1 MKQLHYILIF
11 SFLYFQI
18 TLSQNKDTDKL
29 LANIEHSDYQ
39 DTVRVQDLNKLCNL
53 LSNYDTKK
61 ALNFGNQCLIL
72 ARKLNYRK
80 GEAEAFNNLGI
91 AYDKIDLSKQAINYL
106 FKANDKLFK
115 QIWANYIK
123 KNLPLHQKKS
133 KLTRPS

>member
-1 MKQLHYILIF
+1 M
-11 SFLYFQI
+11 
-18 TLSQNKDTDKL
+18 
-29 LANIEHSDYQ
+29 
-39 DTVRVQDLNKLCNL
+39 
-53 LSNYDTKK
+53 SNYDTKK